1 MHNETAVSAIP
12 ARLNQV
18 HRAHLWVLMS
28 SIVVFHFVVGFGVV
42 NPRNTRWLLGGDAAS
57 NYLGWEFFRKAPL
70 ASFPLGS
77 NPNFGTGFSSSIVF
91 TDSIPL
97 LAIPLKFI
105 LFAYHSDFQYF
116 GFWLL
121 ACFVLQGFFA
131 VKLITRYVESI
142 VIVLSGSAL
151 FLIAPVFVYRL
162 TFDGFGHLALTGQFI
177 CLAAMGLVLDQTS
190 RLRNWHLLLPIAV
203 LIHFYLFGIA
213 FVFFVTN
220 FLIRFF
226 IEKSTLTSRLRL
238 ISTSLSSFGLVVF
251 CFYLAGGFASKSAT
265 AASYGRYRSS
275 LSSLFDSKPSLDTG
289 WSKILTDIPD
299 LPGSSEGFSFLGV
312 AALLLFPIAI
322 FGLYS
327 VAKRRD
333 YGFILVLSIAL
344 LLLLFSFSPSI
355 SIADRELFNY
365 SVPQPLNPIFSAFR
379 SAGRFSWTFV
389 YVTLLLVVIGVQQ
402 LKRRSNFF
410 VLLLPI
416 SLVLQA
422 WDSGSALANTHERFR
437 ENSFQTVLLDPM
449 WIELG
454 GKYQNLV
461 TVPPL
466 NNDPNWIDFALLAKR
481 FNMTTNAAYV
491 GRADEAFFSVLSD
504 RLQKQIEN
512 YDFFPDTLYI
522 LTDYP
527 PNPLSSV
534 LLALNKS
541 SEIKGASVY
550 SLDDFVVVAP

>member
-1 MHNETAVSAIP
+1 MRNETAVASIS

-18 HRAHLWVLMS
+18 HRTHWWVFAL
-28 SIVVFHFVVGFGVV
+28 SIVVFQYVVGFGVV

-57 NYLGWEFFRKAPL
+57 NYLGWEFFRKGPL
-70 ASFPLGS
+70 TSFPLGS

-97 LAIPLKFI
+97 VAIPLKFI
-105 LFAYHSDFQYF
+105 LFAFDSDFQYF

-131 VKLITRYVESI
+131 VKLITRYAESF

-177 CLAAMGLVLDQTS
+177 CLAAMSLVLDQTS
-190 RLRNWHLLLPIAV
+190 RLRNWHLLLPVAV

-226 IEKSTLTSRLRL
+226 VQKSTLTSRFRL
-238 ISTSLSSFGLVVF
+238 IRTSLSSFAIVGF

-299 LPGSSEGFSFLGV
+299 LPGSSEGFSFLGLAV
-312 AALLLFPIAI
+312 LLLFPVAI
-322 FGLYS
+322 FGLFS

-333 YGFILVLSIAL
+333 YRFLLVLSVTL
-344 LLLLFSFSPSI
+344 VLLLFSFSPFI
-355 SIADRELFNY
+355 SMANRELFSY
-365 SVPQPLNPIFSAFR
+365 SVPQPLNPVFSAFR

-389 YVTLLLVVIGVQQ
+389 YVTLLLLVIGVQR
-402 LKRRSNFF
+402 LERRSGLF
-410 VLLLPI
+410 VLLLPFAF
-416 SLVLQA
+416 VLQV
-422 WDSGSALANTHERFR
+422 WDSGSALANTHERFT
-437 ENSFQTVLLDPM
+437 ENSFRSVLLDPL

-461 TVPPL
+461 TIPPL

-481 FNMTTNAAYV
+481 LNMTTNAAYV
-491 GRADEAFFSVLSD
+491 GRADEALIYDLGD
-504 RLQKQIEN
+504 RLQQQIEI
-512 YDFFPDTLYI
+512 YDFSPNTLYI
-522 LTDYP
+522 LTNYP
-527 PNPLSSV
+527 LNPLSSV
-534 LLALNKS
+534 LLALNGS
-541 SEIKGASVY
+541 PEIKGASVY
-550 SLDDFVVVAP
+550 NLDGFVVVAP